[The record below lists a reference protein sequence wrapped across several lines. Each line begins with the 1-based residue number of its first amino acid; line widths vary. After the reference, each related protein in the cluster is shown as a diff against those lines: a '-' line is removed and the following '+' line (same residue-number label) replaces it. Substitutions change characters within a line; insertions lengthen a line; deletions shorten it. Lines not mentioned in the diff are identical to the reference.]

1 VSAQVSGVLL
11 GLLAGCG
18 LVMVLYYAPPMRRLT
33 LEQRIEPYLRDSPVA
48 ARRRL
53 EVATP
58 TGPLAPVMAFLGP
71 TLAKLATRLDRFMGG
86 RPALERRLERSGA
99 VMSVERYRLQQLAW
113 AVSGAIPGAL
123 LLASTLAGGSGPS
136 AGVGLALLV
145 AGVAGGAVARDS
157 QLTGAVAKREEAILD
172 EFPTVA
178 ELLALSVTAG
188 EGPAAGLARV
198 GASSD
203 GPLAGELRR
212 ALADVNTGMTLSRA
226 LEALARRIGL
236 DPIDR
241 FVDGLLVAMERGSP
255 LGEVLRAQAVDA
267 REARKRQLLES
278 GGRKEIAMMVPVVFL
293 VLPTTIIF
301 ALYPGIVG
309 FGVVAG

>member
-1 VSAQVSGVLL
+1 MSGVLL
-11 GLLAGCG
+11 GLLCGTG
-18 LVMVLYYAPPMRRLT
+18 LVLILAYAPPMRRLT
-33 LEQRIEPYLRDSPVA
+33 LDQRLEPYLRDTPVA
-48 ARRRL
+48 ARRAL
-53 EVATP
+53 DLAP
-58 TGPLAPVMAFLGP
+58 STGPLAPVTAVLQP
-71 TLAKLATRLDRFMGG
+71 SLTKLATRLDRFLGG
-86 RPALERRLERSGA
+86 RPALERRLERSGDVISA
-99 VMSVERYRLQQLAW
+99 ERYRLQQLAW
-113 AVSGAIPGAL
+113 ACAGAIPGAL
-123 LLASTLAGGSGPS
+123 LFASALAGGSGPS
-136 AGVGLALLV
+136 PGVGIALLV

-157 QLTGAVAKREEAILD
+157 QLTSAVGRREEAILD

-212 ALADVNTGMTLSRA
+212 ALADVNAGTTLSRA
-226 LEALARRIGL
+226 LETLAARIGL